1 MLDLMCNG
9 MEIKIN
15 LSNGIYQAEPVSSS
29 GKSYLYTMLQ
39 ELGRDDI
46 LALSYKDMKFLV
58 NEAAINEIFSQN
70 YKLILV
76 DRYDLCEGVLDNYLQ
91 RYENTAIVII
101 DLKQKSESW
110 IEHMCEFDLTE
121 CRLEVNELW

>member
-1 MLDLMCNG
+1 MLDLVCNG
-9 MEIKIN
+9 MTIKIN
-15 LSNGIYQAEPVSSS
+15 LSNGIYQADPVSAS

-46 LALSYKDMKFLV
+46 LTLSYKDMKFLI
-58 NEAAINEIFSQN
+58 NEVAINEIFSQN

-76 DRYDLCEGVLDNYLQ
+76 DRYDLYAGMLDNYLQ
-91 RYENTAIVII
+91 RYKTTAIVII
-101 DLKQKSESW
+101 DLKQKSEDW